1 MTTPLTL
8 ARRVV
13 RRHQAAVVFRDVR
26 YTKPRIEYSD
36 GARITAAELMGMLG
50 PTTGPLTTLVFRPSL
65 TGPSTTVVWAAVDK
79 EDNFVSGTLV
89 IHTRVSDNEV
99 VTWAEGVVVE
109 R

>member
-1 MTTPLTL
+1 MNALVRRI
-8 ARRVV
+8 ARRY
-13 RRHQAAVVFRDVR
+13 ATFVFRDFP
-26 YTKPRIEYSD
+26 YTPTRVEYSH
-36 GARITAAELMGMLG
+36 GASITAAGLARMLE
-50 PTTGPLTTLVFRPSL
+50 PTTGPLTKLKFRPSL